1 MDEEY
6 LLFHTLFSELKAGGW
21 DRYKVFARMCDFQDA
36 VMPIDKFALTKHN
49 FTHQEIVKCE
59 IELSWK
65 QKDFPTRIN
74 IPGLD
79 AALQCE

>member
-6 LLFHTLFSELKAGGW
+6 LLFPTLFSELRAGGW

-36 VMPIDKFALTKHN
+36 VMPIGKFALTKHN
-49 FTHQEIVKCE
+49 FTLQEIVKFE